1 VSSSEPTDEYARLQ
15 YRRLIAWPERIR
27 REEPFLLGLFAAA
40 PARSLLDL
48 GCGTGEHAIH
58 FARAGFHVVGI
69 DRSEAQLQEAR
80 KQSGDADVRFV
91 QGELRALPDLVAER
105 FGAAMCLGNTLVHLH
120 ESSELESFCRHL
132 HAVLL
137 PNGKCVVQILNYE
150 RILGSRVRHLP
161 LNFREADESED
172 DESEIVFLRLLR
184 PLESGRIQFMPTTL
198 RVRPHSD
205 EPVEVVA
212 TRSVV
217 HRAWLRSDLE
227 PALRDAGFESIQW
240 FGDMSSVEF
249 HAETSTDLVFT
260 AQRSARAQTTRS
272 SR

>member
-1 VSSSEPTDEYARLQ
+1 MSSSDPGDAYARLQ

-27 REEPFLLGLFAAA
+27 REEPFLLRLFAAA

-58 FARAGFHVVGI
+58 FARAGFQVVGI

-80 KQSGDADVRFV
+80 RQSGDADVRFL
-91 QGELRALPDLVAER
+91 QGDLRALPDLLAQR
-105 FGAAMCLGNTLVHLH
+105 FGAAICLGNTLVHLH
-120 ESSELESFCRHL
+120 ESAELESFCCHL

-137 PNGKCVVQILNYE
+137 SNGTCVVQILNYE
-150 RILGSRVRHLP
+150 RILGSGVRHLP
-161 LNFREADESED
+161 LNFREEEEA
-172 DESEIVFLRLLR
+172 EIVFLRLLR

-198 RVRPHSD
+198 RVRPQSD

-212 TRSVV
+212 SRSVI

-240 FGDMSSVEF
+240 FGDMSGAEF

-260 AQRSARAQTTRS
+260 ARRSARARAPRS

>member
-105 FGAAMCLGNTLVHLH
+105 F
-120 ESSELESFCRHL
+120 
-132 HAVLL
+132 VLL